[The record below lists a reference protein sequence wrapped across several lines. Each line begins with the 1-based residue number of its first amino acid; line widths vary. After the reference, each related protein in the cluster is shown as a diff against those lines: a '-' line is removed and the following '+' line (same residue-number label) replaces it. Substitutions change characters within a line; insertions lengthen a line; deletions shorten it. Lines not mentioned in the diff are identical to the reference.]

1 MGKNSN
7 SPHLSSVPN
16 EKILI
21 HNEYMNDYQENF
33 IQKMRFY
40 RKLAGITQAKLA
52 ELCGVSSGT
61 IGNIECGI
69 TKPSFDLIIKIA
81 EAVKIPPAE
90 FFKTDTNDTQ
100 FPNELLNNQI
110 EIVQESLNSAVNQAV
125 SQTLKGLNFRIVH

>member
-1 MGKNSN
+1 MT
-7 SPHLSSVPN
+7 
-16 EKILI
+16 
-21 HNEYMNDYQENF
+21 DYQENF

-69 TKPSFDLIIKIA
+69 TKPSFDLIIKLA

-90 FFKTDTNDTQ
+90 FFKTDTNDIK
-100 FPNELLNNQI
+100 FSDELLNNQI
-110 EIVQESLNSAVNQAV
+110 EIVNEALNAEMSKTV
-125 SQTLKGLNFRIVH
+125 SKVLKKFRIMH